1 MEKPLAQLTIT
12 DQRFIK
18 NRYHQLHKSFQDT
31 LYHQREELIN
41 LRSGKSG
48 MNSNQNQNESLKQD
62 FYKQHEKESKF
73 SNTKS
78 TTFSK
83 SSYISSNPKG
93 KSEMK
98 EIRKF
103 SKNLTKNNLMQAD
116 IFTEFENQGF
126 QEKVQKCFDYRI
138 KKL

>member
-1 MEKPLAQLTIT
+1 MT
-12 DQRFIK
+12 
-18 NRYHQLHKSFQDT
+18 S
-31 LYHQREELIN
+31 
-41 LRSGKSG
+41 S
-48 MNSNQNQNESLKQD
+48 QNPNDAASAKQD
-62 FYKQHEKESKF
+62 FYKQHEKEGKF

-83 SSYISSNPKG
+83 SSYISSKPTR

-116 IFTEFENQGF
+116 IFTEFEKQGF

>member
-12 DQRFIK
+12 DQRYIK

-41 LRSGKSG
+41 LRSGMTS
-48 MNSNQNQNESLKQD
+48 QNKNDAASTKQEL
-62 FYKQHEKESKF
+62 KQHEREAKF

-78 TTFSK
+78 TSFSK
-83 SSYISSNPKG
+83 SSYISTNPNRKA
-93 KSEMK
+93 EMK

-116 IFTEFENQGF
+116 IFTEFEKQGF

>member
-1 MEKPLAQLTIT
+1 MTSAQ
-12 DQRFIK
+12 
-18 NRYHQLHKSFQDT
+18 NP
-31 LYHQREELIN
+31 
-41 LRSGKSG
+41 
-48 MNSNQNQNESLKQD
+48 NEAASTKQD
-62 FYKQHEKESKF
+62 FCKQYEREVHGIGGKRESKF

-83 SSYISSNPKG
+83 SSYISNPNR

-116 IFTEFENQGF
+116 IFTEFEKQGF

>member
-12 DQRFIK
+12 DQRYIK
-18 NRYHQLHKSFQDT
+18 NRYHQVHKSFQDT

-41 LRSGKSG
+41 LRSGMTS
-48 MNSNQNQNESLKQD
+48 QNQNDAASTKQE
-62 FYKQHEKESKF
+62 FKQHEREAKF

-78 TTFSK
+78 TSFSK
-83 SSYISSNPKG
+83 SSYISTNPNRKA
-93 KSEMK
+93 EMK

-116 IFTEFENQGF
+116 IFTEFE
-126 QEKVQKCFDYRI
+126 K
-138 KKL
+138 